1 MKDMPI
7 SNPRNRLS
15 PTEVSIAESTWSSK
29 LVSPACENIMRFHS
43 HPYSRTIKRS
53 QVRLFRKLSRT
64 VALE

>member
-29 LVSPACENIMRFHS
+29 LISPGHEI
-43 HPYSRTIKRS
+43 
-53 QVRLFRKLSRT
+53 VRDFIYIPT
-64 VALE
+64 VGQ